1 MIAFSVKFI
10 WLNIYQFQS
19 SDRVNI
25 CIHIYCFFKASLDVK
40 CTSGHFTMICVR
52 QCRFVDIKI
61 TINISFH
68 MYQNKMLYNGTYW
81 IVEIIKIVA
90 FNVR

>member
-1 MIAFSVKFI
+1 MHH
-10 WLNIYQFQS
+10 FQS

-25 CIHIYCFFKASLDVK
+25 FIHTYCFFKASLNVK
-40 CTSGHFTMICVR
+40 YSSRHLTMIGVC

-68 MYQNKMLYNGTYW
+68 MYQNKMLNNGTYW
-81 IVEIIKIVA
+81 IAEIIKIEA